1 MDFADQSLK
10 SAGFPERSWN
20 GEPVIAE
27 TKNIKRLKPAGAYV
41 MPNTSIL
48 RFGLI
53 LVTALVLLAGA
64 VTSAIYL
71 SRPQAQPIPEELD
84 KPVMA
89 AQIEFMADAMRRSAA
104 RIAAHPQTIA
114 CFATASP
121 DVCQEQAANLHAL
134 NQDATVLFV
143 TDGQRQLLPGFLPGE
158 TQRLLASAG
167 RGGAGATASA
177 TFNLSLSHPV
187 VGSDGKR
194 LGFVIVEQSVPQL
207 QALFDTLPLPDAAAY
222 AELQQRQT
230 GDASVV
236 LMRRGN
242 QAVKRNAHATLIAL
256 AGTPWQIAVW
266 RPVTPVVENVAP
278 YVLGW
283 LVASLIIAILVVA
296 TLLAVRNRV
305 TDSLRMLVKLT
316 NDLRQQR
323 LRADYPVSLAEFQT
337 PLETMLK
344 LGKVML
350 GRQKEVSSQARIDHL
365 SQVNNRR
372 SFDEKQKELFASLK
386 DGWSHSLLILD
397 IDNFKQVNDTFGHEA
412 GDQLIIKFGNAL
424 KASLR
429 NSDFIAR
436 LGGDEFCVLF
446 PFTPLD
452 RAQELADRLRGKMP
466 ESVELIPGVTQKL
479 SWSGGLSEYSRE
491 DAQENEALARA
502 DTALLEAKRSGRNVT
517 RIKEAA

>member
-1 MDFADQSLK
+1 VA
-10 SAGFPERSWN
+10 
-20 GEPVIAE
+20 
-27 TKNIKRLKPAGAYV
+27 
-41 MPNTSIL
+41 
-48 RFGLI
+48 
-53 LVTALVLLAGA
+53 
-64 VTSAIYL
+64 
-71 SRPQAQPIPEELD
+71 
-84 KPVMA
+84 
-89 AQIEFMADAMRRSAA
+89 
-104 RIAAHPQTIA
+104 
-114 CFATASP
+114 
-121 DVCQEQAANLHAL
+121 
-134 NQDATVLFV
+134 
-143 TDGQRQLLPGFLPGE
+143 
-158 TQRLLASAG
+158 
-167 RGGAGATASA
+167 
-177 TFNLSLSHPV
+177 
-187 VGSDGKR
+187 GSDGKR

-222 AELQQRQT
+222 AELQQKEA

-242 QAVKRNAHATLIAL
+242 QAIKRNGHPTLIAL
-256 AGTPWQIAVW
+256 AGTPWQIAMW

-278 YVLGW
+278 YLLGW
-283 LVASLIIAILVVA
+283 VVAGLVIAILVMA
-296 TLLAVRNRV
+296 FTLTVRNRV
-305 TDSLRMLVKLT
+305 IDNLRMLVKLT

-350 GRQKEVSSQARIDHL
+350 GRQKEVTSQARLDHL
-365 SQVNNRR
+365 SKVNNRR

-386 DGWSHSLLILD
+386 DGWSHSLLIMD

-424 KASLR
+424 KTCLR

-452 RAQELADRLRGKMP
+452 RAQELSERLRAKMP

-491 DAQENEALARA
+491 DKEENEALARA
-502 DTALLEAKRSGRNVT
+502 DAALLEAKRGGRNAT
-517 RIKEAA
+517 RIRAAA

>member
-1 MDFADQSLK
+1 
-10 SAGFPERSWN
+10 
-20 GEPVIAE
+20 
-27 TKNIKRLKPAGAYV
+27 

-53 LVTALVLLAGA
+53 LAAALLALA
-64 VTSAIYL
+64 ALITAAFYL
-71 SRPQAQPIPEELD
+71 SRPEWQTTPEEFD

-89 AQIEFMADAMRRSAA
+89 AQIEFLAEVLGRSAA
-104 RIAAHPQTIA
+104 RIAAHPQTLA
-114 CFATASP
+114 CFSTAAP
-121 DVCQEQAANLHAL
+121 EVCQAQAVNLHAL
-134 NQDATVLFV
+134 NQEATVLFV
-143 TDGQRQLLPGFLPGE
+143 TDGQRQLLPGFVPSDAR
-158 TQRLLASAG
+158 RLLVGA
-167 RGGAGATASA
+167 RGGSMATASA
-177 TFNLSLSHPV
+177 AFSLSLSHPV
-187 VGSDGKR
+187 VDSTGKR

-207 QALFDTLPLPDAAAY
+207 QTLFDTLPLPDAAAY
-222 AELQQRQT
+222 AELRQMQMNEQPM
-230 GDASVV
+230 V

-242 QAVKRNAHATLIAL
+242 QAVKRGAQPTLIAL

-266 RPVTPVVENVAP
+266 RPVTSGVQGAAP

-283 LVASLIIAILVVA
+283 VLISLVIAILVMA
-296 TLLAVRNRV
+296 TVLSLRNRV
-305 TDSLRMLVKLT
+305 TESLRTLVKFT

-323 LRADYPVSLAEFQT
+323 LRSEYPVSLAEFKT

-350 GRQKEVSSQARIDHL
+350 GQQKEVTSQARLDHL

-386 DGWSHSLLILD
+386 EGWSHSLLIMD

-412 GDQLIIKFGNAL
+412 GDQLIIKFGDAL
-424 KASLR
+424 KACLR
-429 NSDFIAR
+429 SSDFIAR

-452 RAQELADRLRGKMP
+452 RAQELAERLRTKMP

-479 SWSGGLSEYSRE
+479 CWSGGLSEYSR
-491 DAQENEALARA
+491 DDKQENEALARA
-502 DTALLEAKRSGRNVT
+502 DAALLEAKRGGRNVT
-517 RIKEAA
+517 RVKAAA

>member
-1 MDFADQSLK
+1 
-10 SAGFPERSWN
+10 
-20 GEPVIAE
+20 
-27 TKNIKRLKPAGAYV
+27 
-41 MPNTSIL
+41 MPHTSIL

-53 LVTALVLLAGA
+53 LAAALALLAGI
-64 VTSAIYL
+64 VTFAIYL
-71 SRPQAQPIPEELD
+71 SRPQAQPAAEEVD

-89 AQIEFMADAMRRSAA
+89 AQIEFMADAMQRSAA
-104 RIAAHPQTIA
+104 RIAAHPQTLA
-114 CFATASP
+114 CFTTGAP
-121 DVCQEQAANLHAL
+121 EVCQAQAANLHAL
-134 NQDATVLFV
+134 NQDAAVLFV
-143 TDGQRQLLPGFLPGE
+143 TDGQRQLLPGFLPGD
-158 TQRLLASAG
+158 TRRLLANAG
-167 RGGAGATASA
+167 REGGGASATA
-177 TFNLSLSHPV
+177 TFNLSMSHPV
-187 VGSDGKR
+187 LDSGGKR

-222 AELQQRQT
+222 AELQQSQ
-230 GDASVV
+230 GDGTVNV

-242 QAVKRNAHATLIAL
+242 QAVKKRSEPNWIAL
-256 AGTPWQIAVW
+256 TGTPWTIAVW
-266 RPVTPVVENVAP
+266 RPVTPGVENVAP

-283 LVASLIIAILVVA
+283 LMSSLIIAILVVS
-296 TLLAVRNRV
+296 TTLAVRNRV
-305 TDSLRMLVKLT
+305 IDNLRMLVKFT

-323 LRADYPVSLAEFQT
+323 LRADYPVNLVEFKP

-350 GRQKEVSSQARIDHL
+350 GKQKEVTAQARVDHL

-412 GDQLIIKFGNAL
+412 GDQFIIKFGNAL
-424 KASLR
+424 KNCLR

-446 PFTPLD
+446 PYTPLD
-452 RAQELADRLRGKMP
+452 RAQELAERLRANMP

-479 SWSGGLSEYSRE
+479 SWSGGLSEYSR
-491 DAQENEALARA
+491 DDKQDNEALARA
-502 DTALLEAKRSGRNVT
+502 DAALLEAKRSGRNAT
-517 RIKEAA
+517 RIRAAA

>member
-1 MDFADQSLK
+1 
-10 SAGFPERSWN
+10 
-20 GEPVIAE
+20 
-27 TKNIKRLKPAGAYV
+27 
-41 MPNTSIL
+41 MPHSSIL
-48 RFGLI
+48 RFGLT
-53 LVTALVLLAGA
+53 LVLALVVVTGL
-64 VTSAIYL
+64 VTSAFYFT
-71 SRPQAQPIPEELD
+71 RPQIQPTPEEFD

-89 AQIEFMADAMRRSAA
+89 AQIEFMADAMQRSAS
-104 RIAAHPQTIA
+104 RIAAHPQTVA
-114 CFATASP
+114 CFTSASSEICQAQAT
-121 DVCQEQAANLHAL
+121 NLHAL

-143 TDGQRQLLPGFLPGE
+143 TDGQRQLLPGFLPGD
-158 TQRLLASAG
+158 TRRLLSSAG
-167 RGGAGATASA
+167 GSGIGATATA

-222 AELQQRQT
+222 AELQQSQP
-230 GDASVV
+230 GGASMV

-242 QAVKRNAHATLIAL
+242 QAIKRHTQPTLVAL
-256 AGTPWQIAVW
+256 SGTPWQIAVW
-266 RPVTPVVENVAP
+266 RPVVPVAESVAP

-283 LVASLIIAILVVA
+283 LVASLVIAILVVGTA
-296 TLLAVRNRV
+296 LAVRNRV
-305 TDSLRMLVKLT
+305 VDNLRMIVKFT

-323 LRADYPVSLAEFQT
+323 LRSAYPMSLAEFQA
-337 PLETMLK
+337 PVETMLK

-350 GRQKEVSSQARIDHL
+350 GRQKEVTSQAKLDHL

-372 SFDEKQKELFASLK
+372 SFDEKQKELFATLK

-412 GDQLIIKFGNAL
+412 GDQLIIKFGNVL
-424 KASLR
+424 KSCLR

-446 PFTPLD
+446 PYTPLD
-452 RAQELADRLRGKMP
+452 RAHELADRLRTNMP

-479 SWSGGLSEYSRE
+479 SWSGGLSEYSRDDKE
-491 DAQENEALARA
+491 ANEALARA
-502 DTALLEAKRSGRNVT
+502 DAALLEAKRGGRNAT
-517 RIKEAA
+517 RIRAAA

>member
-1 MDFADQSLK
+1 
-10 SAGFPERSWN
+10 
-20 GEPVIAE
+20 
-27 TKNIKRLKPAGAYV
+27 
-41 MPNTSIL
+41 MPHTSIS

-53 LVTALVLLAGA
+53 LAAALVLLAGL

-71 SRPQAQPIPEELD
+71 TRPQAQPVPEELGN
-84 KPVMA
+84 PVMA
-89 AQIEFMADAMRRSAA
+89 TQIEFLADAMKRSAA
-104 RIAAHPQTIA
+104 RIAAHPQTLA
-114 CFATASP
+114 CFATGAP
-121 DVCQEQAANLHAL
+121 DVCQAQAANLQAL

-143 TDGQRQLLPGFLPGE
+143 TDGQRQLLPGFLPGD
-158 TQRLLASAG
+158 TRQLLANAG
-167 RGGAGATASA
+167 RGSGATATA

-187 VGSDGKR
+187 TGADGKR
-194 LGFVIVEQSVPQL
+194 LGYVIVEQSVPQL

-222 AELQQRQT
+222 AELQQSGG
-230 GDASVV
+230 GDTAMV

-242 QAVKRNAHATLIAL
+242 QAIKRNARPTLIAL

-266 RPVTPVVENVAP
+266 RPVTPVVESVAP
-278 YVLGW
+278 YVLSW
-283 LVASLIIAILVVA
+283 LVASLVIAILVTA
-296 TLLAVRNRV
+296 TILAVRNRV
-305 TDSLRMLVKLT
+305 TDNLRTLVKLT

-350 GRQKEVSSQARIDHL
+350 GKQKEVSSQARLDHL
-365 SQVNNRR
+365 SKVNNRR
-372 SFDEKQKELFASLK
+372 SFDEKQKELFATLK
-386 DGWSHSLLILD
+386 DGWAHSLLILD

-424 KASLR
+424 KTCLR

-446 PFTPLD
+446 PYTPLD
-452 RAQELADRLRGKMP
+452 RAQELAERLRGNMP

-479 SWSGGLSEYSRE
+479 SWSGGMSEFSRDDRE
-491 DAQENEALARA
+491 ENEALARA
-502 DTALLEAKRSGRNVT
+502 DAALLEAKRGGRNAT
-517 RIKEAA
+517 RIRAAA